1 MYDKVPGLMA
11 AAVTTAAPYLPG
23 PTRDEWV
30 GTGMALAALLVRELI
45 WWLRN
50 RGRS

>member
-1 MYDKVPGLMA
+1 MYDKVPA
-11 AAVTTAAPYLPG
+11 ATTAVVLTVAPQLPG

-30 GTGMALAALLVRELI
+30 GMASGLFALVVRELL

-50 RGRS
+50 RGR

>member
-1 MYDKVPGLMA
+1 MYDKVPGMVTAAVVA
-11 AAVTTAAPYLPG
+11 AAPVLPG

-30 GTGMALAALLVRELI
+30 GTASALAALLLREFL

-50 RGRS
+50 RKRG